1 MLEPETLLSLRERI
15 ASLEVLPC
23 RLAHEQVV
31 LQGGLAQ
38 RRSQG
43 MGLEPALVR
52 TGLCPGSLRAR
63 QLSCAHTSARDVLMR
78 AIETMG
84 KESLLA
90 EGDAERLTADLRR
103 ISDSI
108 HETDWNKNA
117 SEARYALLLEQ
128 GPHEGPALLDEKR
141 RLAEL
146 VSRHQAASEE
156 LSRMHG
162 MLLECLDRALARLTS
177 SR

>member
-1 MLEPETLLSLRERI
+1 MLERETLLSLRECI
-15 ASLEVLPC
+15 AVLQVLPC

-31 LQGGLAQ
+31 LQDGHAL

-43 MGLEPALVR
+43 MGFEPALVR
-52 TGLCPGSLRAR
+52 TGLCPGPLRAR

-84 KESLLA
+84 KESVLA
-90 EGDAERLTADLRR
+90 EGDAERLKADLRR

-128 GPHEGPALLDEKR
+128 GREGIPALLDEKR

-146 VSRHQAASEE
+146 VSRHLTASEE
-156 LSRMHG
+156 LNQMHG
-162 MLLECLDRALARLTS
+162 MLLDRLDDALAGS
-177 SR
+177 AGSR